1 MEEMNNIVTDAVTEE
16 GTAYDTSTETSTTS
30 EIEETTEVVDT
41 QTEDYSPKGE
51 KSNRFADYRRKE
63 ELRIANE
70 RLGSLTEENKGYA
83 QRIADFEAKERRLNE
98 LLGNYYEGNDLDSK
112 ILSMEAQM
120 KGISVDALKAE
131 MAQDEARRAA
141 EKAQMD
147 ELAYYK
153 GIAEQVQREKAQKM
167 YDEDLAAVKALDP
180 AINSL
185 EELGED
191 FERLRFTVNPMTGE
205 YYSVADVYNHIKSK
219 IKPLPQTSG
228 TVNTT
233 AEEVK
238 ETDFMSISNAEF
250 EKYYNKVVYGG

>member
-1 MEEMNNIVTDAVTEE
+1 MEEMYTDVVETVTEE
-16 GTAYDTSTETSTTS
+16 GTAYDTVDTTASTTETT
-30 EIEETTEVVDT
+30 EETTEVVYT
-41 QTEDYSPKGE
+41 PTEDYSPKGE
-51 KSNRFADYRRKE
+51 QSNRFADYRRKE

-83 QRIADFEAKERRLNE
+83 QKIADFEAKERRLNE

-131 MAQDEARRAA
+131 MAQNEARRAA

-205 YYSVADVYNHIKSK
+205 YYSVADVYNNIKSK
-219 IKPLPQTSG
+219 IKRC
-228 TVNTT
+228 
-233 AEEVK
+233 
-238 ETDFMSISNAEF
+238 
-250 EKYYNKVVYGG
+250 